1 MSKTVD
7 YYFAIQSPFA
17 YLGSKAFEQLVA
29 KRKLNVHV
37 RPIDLGVVFPR
48 TGGVPLAKRPP
59 ERLAYRLV
67 ELKRWSKL
75 RKMKIVVEPKFFP
88 ADASI
93 AARMIAAANLKRQNS
108 LPLAHALLAV
118 TWADNGNVAD
128 QATLEAVANKVGF
141 DGPEL
146 VAAAHG
152 PEARAAFDDYSREA
166 LERGVF
172 GSPTYI
178 YRKELFFGQDR
189 LDFLDQA
196 LK

>member
-17 YLGSKAFEQLVA
+17 YLGSKAFEQMVA
-29 KRKLNVHV
+29 KRKLNVRV
-37 RPIDLGVVFPR
+37 RPIDLTVVFPR
-48 TGGVPLAKRPP
+48 TGGVPLPKRAE
-59 ERLAYRLV
+59 ERKAYRLV

-75 RKMKIVVEPKFFP
+75 RKLKLVVEPKFFP
-88 ADASI
+88 ADAGA
-93 AARMIAAANLKRQNS
+93 AARMIAAANLKRMNT
-108 LPLAHALLAV
+108 LPLAHAMLAV
-118 TWADNGNVAD
+118 TWADNGNIAD
-128 QATLEAVANKVGF
+128 QATLEAVASKVGF

-146 VAAAHG
+146 YAAAQTR
-152 PEARAAFDDYSREA
+152 EARDAFDAYSREA

-189 LDFLDQA
+189 LDFLDRA
-196 LK
+196 LA